1 MKTVTSGILAIMLT
15 LSLAQAQG
23 YIDLADFGSVS
34 YTVDSASTTATY
46 TQEAL
51 GLLFSPSV
59 ALGDTLVG
67 VYNSGPYNW
76 TSYADLANTIY
87 LKVVFTGANPSSPMV
102 LDIYNTGGA
111 ASLQYQG
118 SSVPIGI
125 VEGANYLPF
134 TLNAGYSPLQ
144 IAGVLSDV
152 VASQITWGGSGTA
165 SVRVEAVAT
174 VPEPSTY
181 ALLGLAGLALA
192 GYAVRRRRA

>member
-23 YIDLADFGSVS
+23 YIDLADFGSGS
-34 YTVDSASTTATY
+34 YTVDPSSTTATY
-46 TQEAL
+46 TQGAL

-67 VYNSGPYNW
+67 VWNSGPLNW

-102 LDIYNTGGA
+102 LDIYNNGGA
-111 ASLQYQG
+111 LSLQYQG
-118 SSVPIGI
+118 TSIPAGV
-125 VEGANYLPF
+125 VVGANYLPF
-134 TLNAGYSPLQ
+134 TLNSGYTSFQ
-144 IAGVLSDV
+144 IAAVLSDV

-165 SVRVEAVAT
+165 GVRVDGVST
-174 VPEPSTY
+174 IPEPSTY

-192 GYAVRRRRA
+192 GYTVRRRRA